1 METQKI
7 DLINLYRDYK
17 INELE
22 LKIKKNGINN
32 SKKRGREYEE
42 IF

>member
-22 LKIKKNGINN
+22 LKIKKNGLTTL
-32 SKKRGREYEE
+32 KKEE
-42 IF
+42 ENMKNL